1 MRLRRYKGKLM
12 KKKLILLL
20 LLALAGL
27 AAFRYFG
34 GSLQKTEGVAARYR
48 EHEISWKQVS
58 QARAVSRLLDG
69 KGKYSDREL
78 VDRMLKAYILWDE
91 ARALGLSASESELAT
106 ALKNLPLPDGKSS
119 IEEYL
124 RTLSGSLEGN
134 LDTLRVELQ
143 GMLSLDKLRET
154 IARQSCAE
162 QGVDFDLEHLPESVS
177 RSVNEKLDALI
188 ESRMAEVEYFF

>member
-34 GSLQKTEGVAARYR
+34 GSLQKKEGVAARYR
-48 EHEISWKQVS
+48 EHEISWTQVS

-91 ARALGLSASESELAT
+91 ACALGLRASESELAT
-106 ALKNLPLPDGKSS
+106 ALKTLPLPDGKSS

-134 LDTLRVELQ
+134 LDTLRVELR